1 MPGTLGEWGSL
12 TATGLGVCMQYG
24 FLKGATLEHRAGEV
38 GGTVGERGSGGKGSQ
53 GCIGAEDGQNVTR
66 VLGRSAA
73 GRGQYPGEE
82 ELEESPETRVA

>member
-1 MPGTLGEWGSL
+1 MHAVRL
-12 TATGLGVCMQYG
+12 
-24 FLKGATLEHRAGEV
+24 LKGGHPGAQSREV